1 MFITAEEAARRE
13 LAYIKG
19 RRSGDIKSLSTGWS
33 KFDSVH
39 MDGLEF
45 GWIVLVGG
53 ISGSGKT
60 ALLSMME
67 TAFFDHNDL
76 DISVL
81 SFTFEMSARRLA
93 GRKISSKLRKSVKQ
107 LYSADMYNN
116 VNDADLSIIE
126 TDIIPEIS
134 KYDISYMETPSSVPE
149 MSLMIDEFVLQHPDK
164 QGYVFTLDHT
174 LLAKSSGG
182 SERATLGEIGALF
195 NEKRKQYPNSIY
207 IIISQLNRDIE
218 SSSRRESFTG
228 HYPVRSDIFGA
239 DALYHIADAVIVI
252 HRPELLNIGA
262 YGPDKMRVDNRIYC
276 HHIKVRDG
284 EPCITIF
291 ENKLYNNQL
300 IEI

>member
-13 LAYIKG
+13 LAYIYG
-19 RRSGDIKSLSTGWS
+19 RKSGEIKSLSTGWS
-33 KFDSVH
+33 KFNSVH

-45 GWIVLVGG
+45 GWILVIGG

-67 TAFFDHNDL
+67 QAFFDHNDL

-93 GRKISSKLRKSVKQ
+93 GRKISSKLRNSVKQ

-116 VNDADLSIIE
+116 VNDTDLAVIE
-126 TDIIPEIS
+126 NDIIPEIS
-134 KYDISYMETPSSVPE
+134 KYDISYVETPSTVPD
-149 MSLMIDEFVLQHPDK
+149 MGAMIDEFIMQHPDK
-164 QGYVFTLDHT
+164 EGYVFTLDHT

-182 SERATLGEIGALF
+182 SERATLGEIAALF

-207 IIISQLNRDIE
+207 IILSQLNRDIE
-218 SSSRRESFTG
+218 STSRRESFTG

-239 DALYHIADAVIVI
+239 DSLYHIADAVIVI
-252 HRPELLNIGA
+252 HRPELLGIEA
-262 YGPDKMRVDNRIYC
+262 YGPDKLRVDNRIYC
-276 HHIKVRDG
+276 HHLKVRDG
-284 EPCITIF
+284 EPAITVF
-291 ENKLYNNQL
+291 ENRLYNNQL
-300 IEI
+300 IEL